1 MTVSLNWL
9 KQYIDTALTP
19 NEIADILTSLG
30 LEVEGMEEVE
40 SVKGGLKGVVIGE
53 VLEARKHPDADRLS
67 LTRVNIGG
75 EEPLQIVCGAP
86 NVAAGQK
93 VPVAL
98 VGTTLYPSEGEPLT
112 LKKGKIR
119 GEVSEGMIC
128 AEDELGLGTDHSGI
142 MVLPSDTKVGLPAS
156 EYFNIEND
164 VIFEI
169 GLTPNRS
176 DATCH
181 LGVAKDLAAALR
193 FRNSQDAKVKLPN
206 VSNFPE
212 NAEDKMPVKV
222 VVENT
227 EACPRYAG
235 VVITGLKI
243 SESPDWLKNQLRA
256 VGVRPISNVVDITNF
271 ILHELGQPLHAFDL
285 EAITGRSIR
294 VKTLTE
300 GTKFLSLDEQERS
313 LSGEDLM
320 ICDRNS
326 RPMCIGG
333 VFGGLNSGVKEGTT
347 SIFLESAHFNPVYI
361 RRSSTRHN
369 LRTDAAKVFEKGSD
383 PNICVYALKRA
394 AMMMVELAGG
404 EIASRV
410 VDIYPNPVTPKE
422 VSCSYEYV
430 NRLIGTTM
438 SKDDIHKVLDA
449 LEMPIVSEDMK
460 RFTVAV
466 PTNKADVTR
475 PADVVE
481 EILRVY
487 GLDNVPVPGQMRISM
502 IRNEYPE
509 ANQVKNTIADYLAS
523 NGFHEIMSLSLTQST
538 YFKNI
543 LPKDENELVFINNT
557 SNATLD
563 VMRPTMLFSGLEAI
577 VHNQSRQQTDLKL
590 FEFGKTYLRKRE
602 AGSDEKDVAKLFNET
617 QHLTLYLTGRKWAES
632 WRIRE
637 KPEPQADI
645 FTLKSYVINIL
656 ERLGINGYQQSEVQ
670 MEHLAYGMRFHRGPQ
685 EIVAFGKVKP
695 SISKKAGARDE
706 VFMAD
711 FNWSLLLNLAGK
723 QNIVF
728 EEPGRFPST
737 RRDLALIIGSDVTF
751 EDLAK
756 NARRTEKK
764 LLKQVDLFDV
774 YEDEEKLGKGK
785 KSYAI
790 SFVFQHEERTLKDK
804 EVDKIM
810 AQLIKVYEEKLGAAV
825 RK

>member
-1 MTVSLNWL
+1 MTISLNWL
-9 KQYIDTALTP
+9 RQYIDTDLGAE
-19 NEIADILTSLG
+19 EIADMLTSLG

-40 SVKGGLKGVVIGE
+40 SIKGGLKGVVIGE
-53 VLEARKHPDADRLS
+53 VLEAKKHPNADRLS
-67 LTRVNIGG
+67 LTRVNIGKD
-75 EEPLQIVCGAP
+75 EPLQIVCGAP

-98 VGTTLYPSEGEPLT
+98 VGTTLYPSDGEPLT

-142 MVLPSDTKVGLPAS
+142 MVLPDEAKVGTPAS
-156 EYFNIEND
+156 EFFKVEKD

-181 LGVAKDLAAALR
+181 IGVAKDLAAALR
-193 FRNSQDAKVKLPN
+193 FRNNQEAKVRMPD

-212 NAEDKMPVKV
+212 NAEDRIPVEV
-222 VVENT
+222 IVENT

-235 VVITGLKI
+235 VVITGLQI
-243 SESPDWLKNQLRA
+243 GESPDWLKNRLRA
-256 VGVRPISNVVDITNF
+256 VGVRPISNIVDITNF

-285 EAITGRSIR
+285 DAITGRTIR
-294 VKTLTE
+294 VKTLAE
-300 GTKFLSLDEQERS
+300 GTKFISLDEQERS
-313 LSGEDLM
+313 LSAEDLM
-320 ICDRNS
+320 ICDGDTN
-326 RPMCIGG
+326 PMCIGG
-333 VFGGLNSGVKEGTT
+333 VFGGLNSGVKDGTT
-347 SIFLESAHFNPVYI
+347 AIFLESAHFNPTYI

-404 EIASRV
+404 EIASKV
-410 VDIYPNPVTPKE
+410 VDIYPNPVVPKQ
-422 VSCSYEYV
+422 VTCTYDYV
-430 NRLIGTTM
+430 NRLIGTDM
-438 SKDDIHKVLDA
+438 SKEDIHKVLEA
-449 LEMPIVSEDMK
+449 LEMPIVAEDEE

-538 YFKNI
+538 YFKGI
-543 LPKDENELVFINNT
+543 LPKEEDELVFINNT

-590 FEFGKTYLRKRE
+590 FEFGKTYLRKTD
-602 AGSDEKDVAKLFNET
+602 AGTDEKDVTKLFNET
-617 QHLTLYLTGRKWAES
+617 QHLSLFLSGRKWAES
-632 WRIRE
+632 WRIKE
-637 KPEPQADI
+637 KPEPRSDF
-645 FTLKSYVINIL
+645 FTLKTFVINIL
-656 ERLGINGYQQSEVQ
+656 DRLGIKGYQQSEANS
-670 MEHLAYGMRFHRGPQ
+670 EALAYGMRFHRGPQ
-685 EIVAFGKVKP
+685 ELVVFGKVKP
-695 SISKKAGARDE
+695 SLSKKAGARDE

-711 FNWSLLLNLAGK
+711 FNWDLLLKLAGK
-723 QNIVF
+723 QNIAF
-728 EEPGRFPST
+728 HEPGRFPST
-737 RRDLALIIGSDVTF
+737 RRDLALIIGSDVKF
-751 EDLAK
+751 EDLVKLAGK
-756 NARRTEKK
+756 TEKK
-764 LLKQVDLFDV
+764 LLKQVNLFDV

-790 SFVFQHEERTLKDK
+790 SFVFQHDERTLKDK

-810 AQLIKVYEEKLGAAV
+810 DQLIRVYEEKLGAVV

>member
-9 KQYIDTALTP
+9 KQYIETDLPAQ
-19 NEIADILTSLG
+19 EIADILTSLG

-53 VLEARKHPDADRLS
+53 VLEAKKHPNADRLS
-67 LTRVNIGG
+67 LTKVDIG
-75 EEPLQIVCGAP
+75 EEAPLQIVCGAP

-98 VGTTLYPSEGEPLT
+98 VGTTLYPAEGEPLT

-142 MVLPSDTKVGLPAS
+142 MVLADDAKVGTPAS
-156 EYFNIEND
+156 EYFNIEKD

-176 DATCH
+176 DATSH
-181 LGVAKDLAAALR
+181 IGVAKDLAAALR
-193 FRNSQDAKVKLPN
+193 FRNNLEVAVKMPD

-212 NAEDKMPVKV
+212 EAEDRLPVKV

-243 SESPDWLKNQLRA
+243 GESPDWLKNRLRA
-256 VGVRPISNVVDITNF
+256 IGVRPINNIVDITNF
-271 ILHELGQPLHAFDL
+271 ILHEMGQPLHAFDL
-285 EAITGRSIR
+285 EAITGRCIR
-294 VKTLTE
+294 VKTLAE
-300 GTKFLSLDEQERS
+300 GTKFVSLDEQERS
-313 LSGEDLM
+313 LSSEDLM
-320 ICDRNS
+320 ICDGDS
-326 RPMCIGG
+326 KPMCMGG
-333 VFGGLNSGVKEGTT
+333 VFGGLNSGVKAHTT

-404 EIASRV
+404 QIASKV
-410 VDIYPNPVTPKE
+410 VDIYPNPLKPKQVT
-422 VSCSYEYV
+422 CTYEYV
-430 NRLIGTTM
+430 NRLIGTQM
-438 SKDDIHKVLDA
+438 SKNSIHNVLEA
-449 LEMPIVSEDMK
+449 LQMPIIAEDDSQ
-460 RFTVAV
+460 FTVAV

-481 EILRVY
+481 EVLRVY
-487 GLDNVPVPGQMRISM
+487 GLDNVPVPGLMRISM
-502 IRNEYPE
+502 VRNQYPE

-523 NGFHEIMSLSLTQST
+523 NGFHEIMSLSLTQSSYYKT
-538 YFKNI
+538 I
-543 LPKDENELVFINNT
+543 LPKEEKELVFINNT

-563 VMRPTMLFSGLEAI
+563 LMRPDMLFSGLEAI
-577 VHNQSRQQTDLKL
+577 VHNQSRQQNDLKL
-590 FEFGKTYLRKRE
+590 FEFGKTYLRKTDAD
-602 AGSDEKDVAKLFNET
+602 AGDKDVTKLFSET
-617 QHLTLYLTGRKWAES
+617 QHLSIFLSGRRWGES

-637 KPEPQADI
+637 KPEPRADF
-645 FTLKSYVINIL
+645 FTLKTFAVNIL
-656 ERLGINGYQQSEVQ
+656 ERLGIQGYQQSEA
-670 MEHLAYGMRFHRGPQ
+670 ENDYLSYGIKFHRGPQ
-685 EIVAFGKVKP
+685 TLVVFGKVKP
-695 SISKKAGARDE
+695 AISKKAGARDE
-706 VFMAD
+706 VFTAD
-711 FNWSLLLNLAGK
+711 FNWDLLLKLAGK
-723 QNIVF
+723 QNISFV
-728 EEPGRFPST
+728 EPGKFPST
-737 RRDLALIIGSDVTF
+737 RRDLALIISSGVRF

-756 NARRTEKK
+756 IATKTEKK

-790 SFVFQHEERTLKDK
+790 SFVFQHDERTLKDK

-810 AQLIKVYEEKLGAAV
+810 NQLIKAYEEQLGAVV

>member
-9 KQYIDTALTP
+9 KQYIDTELSP
-19 NEIADILTSLG
+19 EEIADILTSLG

-53 VLEARKHPDADRLS
+53 VLEAKKHPNADRLS
-67 LTRVNIGG
+67 LTKVNIGRD
-75 EEPLQIVCGAP
+75 EPLQIVCGAP

-98 VGTTLYPSEGEPLT
+98 VGTTLYPSEGEPFT

-142 MVLPSDTKVGLPAS
+142 MVLPDEVETGTPAS
-156 EYFNIEND
+156 KFFNIEKD
-164 VIFEI
+164 VIYEI

-181 LGVAKDLAAALR
+181 IGVAKDLAAALR
-193 FRNSQDAKVKLPN
+193 FRNDQEAKVKMPD

-212 NAEDKMPVKV
+212 DAEDKMPVEV
-222 VVENT
+222 IVENT

-243 SESPDWLKNQLRA
+243 GESPDWLKNRLRA
-256 VGVRPISNVVDITNF
+256 VGVRPISNIVDITNF

-285 EAITGRSIR
+285 EAITGRTIR
-294 VKTLTE
+294 VKTLAE
-300 GTKFLSLDEQERS
+300 GTKFISLDEQERS
-313 LSGEDLM
+313 LSAEDLM
-320 ICDRNS
+320 ICDGNS
-326 RPMCIGG
+326 SPMCIGG
-333 VFGGLNSGVKEGTT
+333 VFGGLNSGVKDGTS

-369 LRTDAAKVFEKGSD
+369 LRTDAARVFEKGSD

-394 AMMMVELAGG
+394 AMMMAELASG

-410 VDIYPNPVTPKE
+410 VDIYPNPVQPKQ
-422 VSCSYEYV
+422 VTCTYDYV
-430 NRLIGTTM
+430 NRLIGTDM

-449 LEMPIVSEDMK
+449 LEMPIVAEDEK
-460 RFTVAV
+460 SFTVAV

-502 IRNEYPE
+502 VKNEYPD
-509 ANQVKNTIADYLAS
+509 ANQVKNTIAGYLAS

-538 YFKNI
+538 YFKEI
-543 LPKDENELVFINNT
+543 LPKEENELVFINNT

-590 FEFGKTYLRKRE
+590 FEFGKTYLRKTD
-602 AGSDEKDVAKLFNET
+602 SSPDEKDVTKMFSEP
-617 QHLTLYLTGRKWAES
+617 QHLALFLTGRRWAES
-632 WRIRE
+632 WRIKE
-637 KPEPQADI
+637 KPEPQADF
-645 FTLKSYVINIL
+645 FTLKSHVVNIL
-656 ERLGINGYQQSEVQ
+656 ERLGIKGYQQSATEV
-670 MEHLAYGMRFHRGPQ
+670 EHLAYGMRFHRGPQ
-685 EIVAFGKVKP
+685 ELAVFGKVKP
-695 SISKKAGARDE
+695 AVSKKAGARGA

-711 FNWSLLLNLAGK
+711 FNWDLLLKLAGK

-728 EEPGRFPST
+728 AEPGRFPST
-737 RRDLALIIGSDVTF
+737 RRDLALIIGNEVSF

-756 NARRTEKK
+756 IARKTEKK

-790 SFVFQHEERTLKDK
+790 SFVFQHSERTLKDK

-810 AQLIKVYEEKLGAAV
+810 DKLIKVYEEKLGAVV